1 MGQFI
6 TIKSAVSNTF
16 FIGLITLLLS
26 ISKGDNNKLW
36 DANSK
41 LTWSD
46 FKDTTLNN
54 SRRAALTA
62 SGIILNADPVDASH
76 YTAEVYCI
84 MDRNKSWV
92 DVNRKSDYILSH
104 EQYHF
109 NITEYWCRKIK
120 KDIAATHFTA
130 KNIRE
135 KLESIRRE
143 DFKNAHEMEIQYDD
157 ETKHSLVKDQQ
168 QKWEKRID
176 ALLKETEKYAGPT
189 ITISLK

>member
-1 MGQFI
+1 MGFL
-6 TIKSAVSNTF
+6 TFKSAIRYTF
-16 FIGLITLLLS
+16 VVGVIALLLS
-26 ISKGDNNKLW
+26 VSKGDNTIRLDVN
-36 DANSK
+36 NK

-46 FKDTTLNN
+46 FKDTTLTN

-62 SGIILNADPVDASH
+62 SGIILNADVVDNNH
-76 YTAEVYCI
+76 YTAEVYSI

-135 KLESIRRE
+135 KLQSIRRE
-143 DFKNAHEMEIQYDD
+143 DFKNAHEMEAQYDD
-157 ETKHSLVKDQQ
+157 ETNHSLVKEQQ

-176 ALLKETEKYAGPT
+176 GLLKETEKYAGST